1 MNKKSLLYV
10 IILIVLI
17 IIISISSVFIFD
29 INVFNV
35 ESDFKINGEN
45 IQINE
50 IYEFTI
56 DKNSIISLYD
66 INFSIPNGFKGNVSY
81 DNSLL
86 KLDLSNGDNFIKI
99 YYYGIGT
106 AKTYANDYVNLNHD
120 LKAGNITK
128 INNWDIVEI
137 IPSSNIAYKEYILQ
151 NNDNIFGLYLNGL
164 NIQKV
169 IN

>member
-1 MNKKSLLYV
+1 MNKKNLLYI

-29 INVFNV
+29 IGVFNV

-50 IYEFTI
+50 IYEFTT

-66 INFSIPNGFKGNVSY
+66 INFSIPNGFKGNASY

-99 YYYGIGT
+99 SYYGIGT
-106 AKTYANDYVNLNHD
+106 AKTYANDYVNLNND

-137 IPSSNIAYKEYILQ
+137 IPSSNTVYKEYILQ

-164 NIQKV
+164 NIQNV